1 MHRLVLETFNP
12 IENMKE
18 MQVNHKN
25 WDRLDN
31 RLENLEW
38 VTPKENMNR
47 LNPEN
52 KRYNSKAV
60 YDENGHRFESYR
72 EAAEFYDIAPNTI
85 RYDIRNKRKKDKRA
99 NRPRFYSEKEY
110 KGDPNE

>member
-60 YDENGHRFESYR
+60 YVF
-72 EAAEFYDIAPNTI
+72 
-85 RYDIRNKRKKDKRA
+85 DKLFLRSLF
-99 NRPRFYSEKEY
+99 P
-110 KGDPNE
+110 